1 MSTGFLFPGQGSQKL
16 GMLADIP
23 EMYMERLENVTGYRL
38 VDKEENYQDTVF
50 IQLALLTK
58 AVFYLDEMEKNGIQP
73 DIAAGHSIGAFC
85 AAVAC
90 RSLTFEN
97 AAELVYHR
105 AVLMKEAYPSGYAMG
120 VVVGVTRSEAEEIVA
135 KHLILTT
142 QFICQMKIV
151 PCNIRYLGVSKVY
164 PLRWQKPNGTKRKQ
178 RSC

>member
-73 DIAAGHSIGAFC
+73 DIAAGH
-85 AAVAC
+85 
-90 RSLTFEN
+90 
-97 AAELVYHR
+97 
-105 AVLMKEAYPSGYAMG
+105 
-120 VVVGVTRSEAEEIVA
+120 
-135 KHLILTT
+135 
-142 QFICQMKIV
+142 
-151 PCNIRYLGVSKVY
+151 
-164 PLRWQKPNGTKRKQ
+164 LRMQ
-178 RSC
+178 RN